1 MGSCRRGFK
10 LKQDVQD
17 ARIFRMRV
25 LEKSTARLFG
35 RRALPRLDA
44 RKKRAGETPARQPKQ
59 VRIRRSPPTDF
70 YIGYVGRGPVPRQ
83 R

>member
-1 MGSCRRGFK
+1 MCSCRRGFK
-10 LKQDVQD
+10 LKQDLLQD

-25 LEKSTARLFG
+25 LEKSTASLFG

-44 RKKRAGETPARQPKQ
+44 RKKTRGGFSPRASK
-59 VRIRRSPPTDF
+59 PPFFD
-70 YIGYVGRGPVPRQ
+70 VGRGPVPRQ